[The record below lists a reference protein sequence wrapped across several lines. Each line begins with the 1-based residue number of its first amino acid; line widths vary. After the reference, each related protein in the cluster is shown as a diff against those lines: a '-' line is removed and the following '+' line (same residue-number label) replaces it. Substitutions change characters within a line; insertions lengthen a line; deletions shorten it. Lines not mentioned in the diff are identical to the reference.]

1 MLAAWL
7 PWIGHRTWH
16 YGAIGSR
23 LTRTRWR
30 AERNTKIEIAKSPL
44 PLRAFHYFV
53 DHLHSY
59 IKISDRCSR
68 AIERIR
74 FSSGMTEDSLSMLII
89 ESGKLMT
96 NR

>member
-30 AERNTKIEIAKSPL
+30 AERNTKIEIAKARYHCGL
-44 PLRAFHYFV
+44 FIIL
-53 DHLHSY
+53 
-59 IKISDRCSR
+59 
-68 AIERIR
+68 
-74 FSSGMTEDSLSMLII
+74 LII
-89 ESGKLMT
+89 CIPTLKFLTDAQEPSSVSASP
-96 NR
+96 